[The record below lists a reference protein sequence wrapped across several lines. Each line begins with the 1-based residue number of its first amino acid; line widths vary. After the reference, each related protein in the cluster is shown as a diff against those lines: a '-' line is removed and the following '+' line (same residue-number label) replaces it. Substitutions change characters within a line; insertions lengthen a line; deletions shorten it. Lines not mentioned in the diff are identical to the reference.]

1 MDESDENDV
10 DDGSDHDNARFESHL
25 KDFIKTFLTICAVF
39 FVAVYQ
45 ILYWGDSLRNSNLG
59 KI

>member
-10 DDGSDHDNARFESHL
+10 GDGSDHDNARFESHL

-45 ILYWGDSLRNSNLG
+45 ILYWVIL
-59 KI
+59 

>member
-10 DDGSDHDNARFESHL
+10 DDGSDYDNVRFESHL
-25 KDFIKTFLTICAVF
+25 KDFIKAFLTICAVF

-45 ILYWGDSLRNSNLG
+45 ILYWGDTLRNSNLG